1 MLPGHLRRKR
11 NLRMADISSE
21 SDTRLIEAGFPCHQ
35 VGAETQRERG
45 ASSALPPLYY
55 LHVWWARRPLTPS
68 RAAILASLLP
78 ADADPDW
85 FLRQLGIE
93 KSEALVNGGTPWV
106 LNPNDNTLL
115 TRLEEAEGGTSCL
128 VVDSL
133 VVRRLE
139 AERNRREKCRKT
151 IQKLVAA
158 DSSMKENPV
167 VVRWGEASRPLPEP
181 LPEEGERIEVRRVP
195 ADPAHVKDRIAFA
208 KSEAVKKILGKEL
221 KWDEEDL
228 YGYPRAFMSH
238 PKPSDD
244 PKVILDPTAGGGSIP
259 FEALRLGHKVIAN
272 DLNPVASV
280 ILHATLDYPARFG
293 PELAKDIE
301 KWGERLGRHVEKEMA
316 DVTPFSPLP
325 ESERKALREH
335 CRKCPEMVEKFD
347 LPEFDQV
354 GLLFCRQIT
363 CPHCKGT
370 APLLNSSWLSKTG
383 AQWGVSIVPDSRG
396 KDVRFETYR
405 VEKGK
410 GPKGENPDFATVVRG
425 VGACVHCK
433 QAISGDEIKR
443 QARGESEHGRWTDR
457 LFCVVAVRYQPK
469 LDKKGQLQFYKSG
482 VREGEI
488 KTEKVTFF
496 RPPNETDLAALEKA
510 AERLREKWD
519 EWDAAGLIP
528 TEKIPPGH
536 RRDERDIIVQY
547 GITRWLDMFTPRQLL
562 GHLTLVEEFNRQK
575 EALKAELPKDR
586 ARAVATYLQFMIDKG
601 LDYNSKHTRWEYTR
615 GVIKGTFGRHDFSLK
630 WTFGEMIFSG
640 DSSGFKWC
648 ISQVLDA
655 FEGIS
660 HLACPSGK
668 PAKPSIQITSGTSA
682 HLSNLEE
689 ESVDLVCMDPPYYN
703 NVQYAELSDFF
714 YVWNKRTLGD
724 LYPDLF
730 RRRMT
735 NKELE
740 AVANPARDGSKDS
753 AKTTYEKMM
762 GEIFLECRRVLKA
775 NGLLTLMFNHKSQ
788 DAWETF
794 TRSLIETGWT
804 ITASFPVE
812 SETAHGSHTMDRA
825 SAASSI
831 FITCRKRQTETA
843 DPAPWLGFGGTGVQR
858 KIAAAVAEALPE
870 FENLRLNPV
879 DKMVASYGRALRVL
893 SENWPVID
901 GDDPVSPARA
911 MNEASRIVSE
921 REIARITNGRLKV
934 TDLSAEAAMALTLY
948 GMYGLK
954 EFSYDEGL
962 NLSRSLNIRLDERP
976 AGYTPSAGMIGINTD
991 ANPRGTTRQEA
1002 ERVGFHAPLL
1012 RKGSKLRLARPEE
1025 RHNTRLEDPKTE
1037 WDALCGLIMA
1047 HRRGDIPVA
1056 RGYLQN
1062 HEAHAKHL
1070 LDLLEV
1076 WTAETDDEDLAKEGR
1091 AMLFGL
1097 KQS

>member
-1 MLPGHLRRKR
+1 
-11 NLRMADISSE
+11 MADISSE

-93 KSEALVNGGTPWV
+93 KSEALVNGTPWV
-106 LNPNDNTLL
+106 LNPKDNTLL
-115 TRLEEAEGGTSCL
+115 TRLEEVDGDNPCL

-133 VVRRLE
+133 VQKRLE
-139 AERNRREKCRKT
+139 AEQKRREKCRKT
-151 IQKLVAA
+151 IEKLVTA

-167 VVRWGEASRPLPEP
+167 VVRWGEASRPMPEP

-208 KSEAVKKILGKEL
+208 KSDAVKKILGKEL
-221 KWDEEDL
+221 RWDEEDL

-238 PKPSDD
+238 PQRSDD

-301 KWGERLGRHVEKEMA
+301 KWGERLVRHVEKEMA
-316 DVTPFSPLP
+316 DVTPFSSLP

-335 CRKCPEMVEKFD
+335 CRNCPDVVEQFD
-347 LPEFDQV
+347 VPESDQMA
-354 GLLFCRQIT
+354 LLFCRQIT
-363 CPHCKGT
+363 CPHCKGI

-405 VEKGK
+405 AEKGK

-425 VGACVHCK
+425 VGACIHCK
-433 QAISGDEIKR
+433 QAIGGDEIKR

-469 LDKKGQLQFYKSG
+469 LDKQGRIQVYKSG
-482 VREGEI
+482 ERKGEI

-496 RPPNETDLAALEKA
+496 RPPNETDLAALEKSE
-510 AERLREKWD
+510 ERLREKWD

-528 TEKIPPGH
+528 TERIPKGYETNIRWPLH
-536 RRDERDIIVQY
+536 LY
-547 GITRWLDMFTPRQLL
+547 GLGKWTDMFLPRQLL
-562 GHLTLVEEFNRQK
+562 GHLTLLEELGRLKKQMK
-575 EALKAELPKDR
+575 EEMDEDR
-586 ARAVATYLQFMIDKG
+586 ARAIATYLHFMIDKG

-615 GVIKGTFGRHDFSLK
+615 GIVKGTFSRHDFSVK
-630 WTFGEMIFSG
+630 WTFGEMVFSG
-640 DSSGFKWC
+640 PSSGFQWC
-648 ISQVLDA
+648 FSQILDSYS
-655 FEGIS
+655 GIAG
-660 HLACPSGK
+660 LACPSNLPTEPPVK
-668 PAKPSIQITSGTSA
+668 IISGSAA
-682 HLSNLEE
+682 HLADVEND
-689 ESVDLVCMDPPYYN
+689 SVDLVCMDPPYYN
-703 NVQYAELSDFF
+703 NVTYSELSDFF
-714 YVWNKRTLGD
+714 YVWMKRSLGD
-724 LYPDLF
+724 LYGNLF
-730 RRRMT
+730 QRRFT
-735 NKELE
+735 NKRDE
-740 AVANPARDGSKDS
+740 AVANPYRDGSLSKSKKVYDELM
-753 AKTTYEKMM
+753 T
-762 GEIFLECRRVLKA
+762 EIFAECRRVVKPD
-775 NGLLTLMFNHKSQ
+775 GLLTLMFTHKSQ
-788 DAWETF
+788 DAWEVL
-794 TRSLIETGWT
+794 TRSLIETGWV
-804 ITASFPVE
+804 ITAAFPVE
-812 SETAHGSHTMDRA
+812 SEGGHSIHQMQTA

-831 FITCRKRQTETA
+831 FITCRKRQTQTT

-934 TDLSAEAAMALTLY
+934 ADLSAEAAMALTLY
-948 GMYGLK
+948 GMYGLA
-954 EFSYDEGL
+954 EFPYDEGL

-1037 WDALCGLIMA
+1037 WDALCGLVMA

-1076 WTAETDDEDLAKEGR
+1076 WTAETDEEDLAKEGR

-1097 KQS
+1097 RQS